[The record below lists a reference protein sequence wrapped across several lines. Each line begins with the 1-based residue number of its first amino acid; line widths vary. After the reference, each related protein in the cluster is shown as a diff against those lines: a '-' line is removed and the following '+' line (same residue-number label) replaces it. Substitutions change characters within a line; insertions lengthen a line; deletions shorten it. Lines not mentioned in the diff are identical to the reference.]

1 MEVPEMRAR
10 PNASAAQQI
19 MLVAVLILLLITTG
33 CLYQLLGTARDKRR
47 FPPPGRLIDIG
58 PTRLHIS
65 ESGKGHPPV
74 ILEAGIGASSLNWTT
89 IQSALS
95 QFTRVCSYDRAGLGW
110 SDPAASPRTIAN
122 AVEELHALVTA
133 AQIPTPLVLV
143 GHSFGG
149 LLARCYAARYPDQI
163 AGLVL
168 LDPLA
173 VTEWRDPSPSQ
184 QKLLKRGAML
194 SRRGAFLAR
203 LGIVRFGLAM
213 LSGGLR
219 LIPKLVARAASRGT
233 GESAI
238 SRLVREVQKMPPETW
253 PIVQAHWCQ
262 PKSFITLANYLEFLP
277 ASAAE
282 ATECGDLPITI
293 LSASNSTAVQQA
305 ERDALATHS
314 RKGKHLIAANS
325 GHWIHFD
332 EPKLV
337 IASIR
342 ELL

>member
-1 MEVPEMRAR
+1 MFHGG
-10 PNASAAQQI
+10 
-19 MLVAVLILLLITTG
+19 LLLIVAGVILGGIAIG
-33 CLYQLLGTARDKRR
+33 CLYQLIGTARDKRR
-47 FPPPGRLIDIG
+47 FPIPGRFIDIG
-58 PTRLHIS
+58 SLRLHIR
-65 ESGKGHPPV
+65 ESGEGGPTV
-74 ILEAGIGASSLNWTT
+74 ILEAGIGASSLNWIV

-110 SDPAASPRTIAN
+110 SDPSASPRTIVN
-122 AVEELHALVTA
+122 AVEELHALITT

-149 LLARCYAARYPDQI
+149 LLARCYAARYPNQI
-163 AGLVL
+163 AGLAL

-173 VTEWRDPSPSQ
+173 ATEWRNPSPSQ
-184 QKLLKRGAML
+184 QKLLKRAVML

-219 LIPKLVARAASRGT
+219 FLPKFVARAASRGD
-233 GESAI
+233 GESAV
-238 SRLVREVQKMPPETW
+238 SRLVREVQKMPAETW
-253 PIVQAHWCQ
+253 PSVQAHWCQ
-262 PKSFITLANYLEFLP
+262 PKSFLGLANYLECLP

-282 ATECGDLPITI
+282 ACDCGDLPITI
-293 LSASNSTAVQQA
+293 LSASNSSAAQLA
-305 ERDALATHS
+305 EREALASRS
-314 RKGKHLIAANS
+314 RKGMHVIAGKS

-332 EPKLV
+332 EPDLV
-337 IASIR
+337 IDAIR